1 MAGINFNNLNNTLG
15 KVSQTREAEL
25 QSTITS
31 MDDSATTTDLL
42 KLQQQIQQWTMFTQI
57 QSTVVKEVAD
67 TMKGVIQKAA

>member
-67 TMKGVIQKAA
+67 TMKGVIQRAA

>member
-1 MAGINFNNLNNTLG
+1 MAGINFNNLHNTLG

-57 QSTVVKEVAD
+57 QSTVV
-67 TMKGVIQKAA
+67 